1 MKGACLDWMLFANKQ
16 EQEFD
21 MDSHTIACPLFK
33 FLEWENKILKMTNLM
48 FIYRTISEVWR
59 RGRSFY
65 VLENKFKI

>member
-33 FLEWENKILKMTNLM
+33 FLEWENKILNDKSNVY
-48 FIYRTISEVWR
+48 IQDHI
-59 RGRSFY
+59 
-65 VLENKFKI
+65 